1 MSESVLEGRKEI
13 IISILQ
19 LRKQKK
25 EEALQHVYLH
35 GEGTGGFMEKNLLL
49 ALQLALS
56 PEQLDFAGAE

>member
-1 MSESVLEGRKEI
+1 MSEGVMEGRKGI

-25 EEALQHVYLH
+25 AEALQHVHLH

-49 ALQLALS
+49 ALQLTLS
-56 PEQLDFAGAE
+56 PEQLDFAGTE